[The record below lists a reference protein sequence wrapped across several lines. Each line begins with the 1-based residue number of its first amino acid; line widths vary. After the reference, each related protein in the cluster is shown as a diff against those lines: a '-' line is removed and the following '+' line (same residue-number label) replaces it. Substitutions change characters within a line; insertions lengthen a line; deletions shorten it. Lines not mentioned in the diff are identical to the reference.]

1 MLINLHKLK
10 CNSVLPGQLTN
21 RFTRA
26 ARRSA
31 MLLRLLEVKSSSM
44 ASFGSVTMPFSS
56 CIRWVLS
63 LLGIRAPTIL
73 ILLLTLNCFAAFSS
87 LKVSIMFPLVPLPCS
102 ALPSENITRIL
113 TFVEI

>member
-1 MLINLHKLK
+1 M
-10 CNSVLPGQLTN
+10 LPGQVTN

-44 ASFGSVTMPFSS
+44 ASFGSVTIPFSS

-73 ILLLTLNCFAAFSS
+73 TLLLTLNCFAAFSS
-87 LKVSIMFPLVPLPCS
+87 LKVSIIRPLSPLPCS

-113 TFVEI
+113 IFVLTFKEEKNESNG